1 MNMRKFMKYFGAIL
15 CAAAL
20 SLTMQG
26 GTQRAAWNRPF
37 PPYHLLGNIYYVG
50 AAGVS
55 SFLIVTPKGSILL
68 DGGLEETAPQIERN
82 IAKLGFK
89 IGDVKYLINSHAHY
103 DHCGGLAALKR
114 ASGAQMVASAGDR
127 KTLETGHQLSFG
139 KGQSFA
145 LFPPVKVDSVIGD
158 GQTLSLGGT
167 TLTAH
172 LTPGHTKGCTTWTMP
187 VVANERTYQVV
198 FDCSTTVAG
207 NDLVH
212 NAKYPNIVADYR
224 HSFALLRALPCD
236 VFLAPH
242 PEFFNMA
249 EKVKELKQ
257 GNANA
262 FVVPGELRAFVDQSE
277 RECNEELAAQ
287 QRAAGI

>member
-26 GTQRAAWNRPF
+26 GTRRAAWNRPF

-89 IGDVKYLINSHAHY
+89 IRDVKYLINSHAHY

-114 ASGAQMVASAGDR
+114 ASGAQMIASAGDR
-127 KTLETGHQLSFG
+127 KTLETGHQPNLG
-139 KGQSFA
+139 TTA
-145 LFPPVKVDSVIGD
+145 LPAFPPVKVDRVIGD
-158 GQTLSLGGT
+158 GQTVALDGIT
-167 TLTAH
+167 MTAH

-187 VVANERTYQVV
+187 VSANGRTYHVV
-198 FDCSTTVAG
+198 FDCSTSVAG

-212 NAKYPNIVADYR
+212 NTKYPGIVADYR
-224 HSFALLRALPCD
+224 HSFAVLRALPCD
-236 VFLAPH
+236 VFLGPH

-277 RECNEELAAQ
+277 REFNEELAAQ
-287 QRAAGI
+287 QKAAGK